1 MNQIII
7 KFNLTNKGN
16 NKMTKEEF
24 IEKMD
29 TEYLLWLDRFKD
41 DLKHHKTYL
50 EMMSIIYDYIN
61 KNRDEK

>member
-1 MNQIII
+1 
-7 KFNLTNKGN
+7 
-16 NKMTKEEF
+16 MTKEEF